1 MVAWFKFDGDLTNS
15 IVGSS
20 IGTLTEF
27 NGTAQFINTSGN
39 FKYGQ
44 SALLNNSVLNISNF
58 HFNNLASSFTISFW
72 FKANSITGSES
83 ILFDCSGLGNTGS
96 SGGLKVLLKSDNYI
110 YIYYYND
117 GGQYDRTLALSG
129 NFTDSNWRLYTFTFT
144 FISGYNWSNGT
155 NRTYDLRFYE
165 NGVLNG
171 DVDRMEIQL
180 ISSGGFQIGGDYSY
194 PNVYDTIEGYYDNF
208 QIYNKVL
215 SQTEITYLYNF

>member
-1 MVAWFKFDGDLTNS
+1 M
-15 IVGSS
+15 
-20 IGTLTEF
+20 
-27 NGTAQFINTSGN
+27 
-39 FKYGQ
+39 
-44 SALLNNSVLNISNF
+44 
-58 HFNNLASSFTISFW
+58 
-72 FKANSITGSES
+72 
-83 ILFDCSGLGNTGS
+83 
-96 SGGLKVLLKSDNYI
+96 LLKSDNYI

-180 ISSGGFQIGGDYSY
+180 VSSSGFQIGGDNSAF
-194 PNVYDTIEGYYDNF
+194 PDTIERYYDNF
-208 QIYNKVL
+208 QIYNKAL